1 MQKIVFVPGAGG
13 KGDFWDPIRSLM
25 HDCETVTLDW
35 PGVNGTSPD
44 PQVGSYDE
52 FANLV
57 AGLFDRPGMLVAQSA
72 GGLPA
77 LLVALRR
84 PELVTHLVLIATSAG
99 LDTEPLGVTN
109 WRPGM
114 RAEHPDN
121 PAWIEERVDLTAELA
136 DLRMP
141 TLLIWAR
148 DDELSP
154 VAVGAQLHQLIANS
168 TLVSFASPDHWV
180 AHEHARDVAALI
192 RRHGEPK
199 SR

>member
-1 MQKIVFVPGAGG
+1 MLKIVFVPGAGG
-13 KGDFWDPIRSLM
+13 KGEFWNPIRGLLQ
-25 HDCETVTLDW
+25 DCETVTLDW
-35 PGVNGTSPD
+35 PGVNGNPID
-44 PQVGSYDE
+44 LQVGSYDK
-52 FANLV
+52 FASMV
-57 AGLFDRPGMLVAQSA
+57 TGLFDRPGMLVAQSA

-99 LDTEPLGVTN
+99 LDTEPLGVSN
-109 WRPGM
+109 WRPAM
-114 RAEHPDN
+114 RVEHPDN
-121 PAWIEERVDLTAELA
+121 PAWIEERVDLTAALA

-148 DDELSP
+148 DDKLSP

-168 TLVSFASPDHWV
+168 TLVSFASADHWV

-192 RRHGEPK
+192 RRHGEPT